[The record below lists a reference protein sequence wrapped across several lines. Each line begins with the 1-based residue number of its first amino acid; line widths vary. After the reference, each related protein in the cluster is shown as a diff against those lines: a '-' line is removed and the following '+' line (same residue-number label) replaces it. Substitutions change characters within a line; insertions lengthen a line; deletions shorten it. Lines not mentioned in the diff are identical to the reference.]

1 MEDQRQKLYTTEINL
16 AIKKQTI
23 LDLKAELQ
31 KAKEAALVAREAAE
45 AAVNASFESRVLDT
59 KTHLTEEVVIVCRD
73 YVTESWGVAMDQ
85 AGVPIDSELRRAES
99 IFFPVNIWEIL
110 DMVPS
115 TEQLPPT
122 QSPLADAK
130 VPKATRGGEEAQLPM
145 KAKSFE
151 DALTIRDVVSQ
162 AKDAKLKSQA
172 KGPQSEKADSQKD
185 LPPAKTEIQDLFFF
199 FFGNGILPSDNV
211 SLFC

>member
-1 MEDQRQKLYTTEINL
+1 M
-16 AIKKQTI
+16 
-23 LDLKAELQ
+23 
-31 KAKEAALVAREAAE
+31 AREAAE

-110 DMVPS
+110 DMFPS

-162 AKDAKLKSQA
+162 AKDAKLKS
-172 KGPQSEKADSQKD
+172 
-185 LPPAKTEIQDLFFF
+185 
-199 FFGNGILPSDNV
+199 
-211 SLFC
+211 